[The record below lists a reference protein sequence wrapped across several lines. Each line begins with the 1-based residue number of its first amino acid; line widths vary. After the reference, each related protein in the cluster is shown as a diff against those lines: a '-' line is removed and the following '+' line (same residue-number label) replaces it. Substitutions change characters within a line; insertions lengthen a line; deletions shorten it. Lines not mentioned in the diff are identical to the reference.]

1 MRDEA
6 WTALKNLKKG
16 SKDIVELAGEAGKLA
31 KRLHPRDEAAE
42 CHTVDAFLGALDRT
56 LAAEVQKLGHRTMED
71 VVAAACRIEK
81 ILEEQTDTKME
92 CLVSTMQ
99 DQIRLLKKDLKE
111 ANEQI
116 AAHKAAAPPVAAMAA
131 VSAPAAATAAA
142 AQPPPAAPARHI
154 YQDYGEEPPLY
165 RPPCRQMDRRPPRCF
180 LCGEEGHFV
189 SNCPAHPV
197 LQRLL
202 RQCPRPA
209 SRTNPGA
216 AASRG
221 RLPLQP
227 QHAVKLLE
235 GSPEAKV
242 TPVGCTVGPP
252 ITGQLN
258 LEGIPVLGL
267 VDTGAS
273 VTCMGFSVWWQYRA
287 QWGPL
292 KPFEG
297 VFHGAHGKALQIAGK
312 TRHLNLQ
319 WGEARGRA
327 SFIVIIGLE
336 SPPVLIGMDI
346 MRPLRVRIDV
356 THGTAMSTQPDPQN
370 IHLNA
375 GQTQDLPSH
384 QQRSVAASRRRPR

>member
-1 MRDEA
+1 MPKYDHRQHVLSDWLAELDQRFQLGDVGEVTNKITWCQLLIGATGSGILSSLDEDATWEDAKEALLTRLGIGSVRDEA
-6 WTALKNLKKG
+6 WAALKNRKKG

-42 CHTVDAFLGALDRT
+42 RHTVDAFLGALDRT

-197 LQRLL
+197 LQWLL
-202 RQCPRPA
+202 RQQARA
-209 SRTNPGA
+209 SAR
-216 AASRG
+216 
-221 RLPLQP
+221 
-227 QHAVKLLE
+227 
-235 GSPEAKV
+235 
-242 TPVGCTVGPP
+242 GPP
-252 ITGQLN
+252 QGQILELLPQEDDSHSNRNMQLN
-258 LEGIPVLGL
+258 
-267 VDTGAS
+267 
-273 VTCMGFSVWWQYRA
+273 C
-287 QWGPL
+287 
-292 KPFEG
+292 
-297 VFHGAHGKALQIAGK
+297 
-312 TRHLNLQ
+312 
-319 WGEARGRA
+319 
-327 SFIVIIGLE
+327 
-336 SPPVLIGMDI
+336 
-346 MRPLRVRIDV
+346 
-356 THGTAMSTQPDPQN
+356 
-370 IHLNA
+370 
-375 GQTQDLPSH
+375 
-384 QQRSVAASRRRPR
+384 